1 MPAILYCY
9 SNMGRHYIHE
19 YLTPSERCV
28 FDKTKKTKK
37 LNKTTTTIKQT
48 NKRTH
53 KHKKTTKKQLNGSKL
68 LFSQGYEYILRGE
81 IWVPLIGLTLIH
93 VCAYPKR
100 GRGFPNMIGRCSPLF

>member
-9 SNMGRHYIHE
+9 SNMSRHYIHE

-53 KHKKTTKKQLNGSKL
+53 KHKKNNKKTTQWIKIVV
-68 LFSQGYEYILRGE
+68 FSRL
-81 IWVPLIGLTLIH
+81 
-93 VCAYPKR
+93 
-100 GRGFPNMIGRCSPLF
+100 

>member
-37 LNKTTTTIKQT
+37 QSKTTTTTIKQT

-53 KHKKTTKKQLNGSKL
+53 KHKKNNKKTTQWIKIVV
-68 LFSQGYEYILRGE
+68 FSRL
-81 IWVPLIGLTLIH
+81 
-93 VCAYPKR
+93 
-100 GRGFPNMIGRCSPLF
+100 